1 MRKLQRWHDPVYNRE
16 YLKAKIKSTGDEATD
31 FYDKNISK
39 VGSNHTCLAVIS
51 LDSALKKDDN
61 YYPEVFLKES

>member
-1 MRKLQRWHDPVYNRE
+1 MYNRE
-16 YLKAKIKSTGDEATD
+16 YLKAKIKSTGNEATD

-39 VGSNHTCLAVIS
+39 VGSNHTCLTVIS

-61 YYPEVFLKES
+61 YYPEVFLKEF

>member
-1 MRKLQRWHDPVYNRE
+1 MRKIQHWHDPVHSKE
-16 YLKAKIKSTGDEATD
+16 YLKAKIKSAGDEATD

-39 VGSNHTCLAVIS
+39 VGSNYTCLAVIS

-61 YYPEVFLKES
+61 YYPEEFLKES